1 MAGQHIAL
9 SPTRRAGG
17 EPEQLA
23 AVLRELA
30 TELAVARR
38 ECRSK
43 HRQIEAHERG
53 LVRLSRT
60 VSDLRRANDALR
72 HENARLPSPS
82 GLGRPAAATNRLS
95 IRSLEV
101 PAEI

>member
-1 MAGQHIAL
+1 MARMAGQHIAR

-30 TELAVARR
+30 VARR

-43 HRQIEAHERG
+43 RPQIEAHERG

-72 HENARLPSPS
+72 HENARLRS
-82 GLGRPAAATNRLS
+82 GLGRPAAATHRLS